1 MYKKIVVSQIYN
13 WKIKSGMTS
22 FMNTLVVNFWWFII
36 LLISFSF
43 HREDPRFVAFQK
55 EGSVGIRLIG
65 GNEVGIFVT
74 AVQPGSPASIQGL
87 QPADKIL
94 KVRAL
99 FCVRKSMT

>member
-1 MYKKIVVSQIYN
+1 MKN
-13 WKIKSGMTS
+13 
-22 FMNTLVVNFWWFII
+22 II
-36 LLISFSF
+36 LLTSFSF

-94 KVRAL
+94 KVRVL
-99 FCVRKSMT
+99 DTWYLYNIEYFLQISHSSKNPIFQ